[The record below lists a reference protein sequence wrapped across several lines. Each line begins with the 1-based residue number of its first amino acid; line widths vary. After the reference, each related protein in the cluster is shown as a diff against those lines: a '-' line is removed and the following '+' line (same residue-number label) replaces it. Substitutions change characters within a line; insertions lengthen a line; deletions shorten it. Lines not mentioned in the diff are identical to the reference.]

1 MAIIYTYPSIT
12 PAVGDLVLL
21 SDADTS
27 GSPTKT
33 ATAQSIANLAAS
45 VGNLAVGGTLTVTG
59 ASTLNGGLAV
69 TGLTTLNTGLNVT
82 GTLAVTGAQTIST
95 TLGVTGTTTL
105 GVLSLSSI
113 SGGWTNAGNIIADLG
128 TVTTADING
137 GTWQGTID
145 GGWTAAGQTCTD
157 LGSVTTAEIRGGTI
171 QSVLGG
177 VTPAAATIT
186 TLTLSNEVNLGAGTP
201 GTTGQVLTSAGA
213 GAVPTWSNT
222 TLYYKYTTIEL
233 NQAQILALNT
243 SPQTLVAAPGAGKVI
258 IPFRVIVEVVYNTA
272 AFATNTQLDIM
283 EGATTI
289 YSSVAGA
296 LAVTSNQ
303 ISDLSI
309 AATGVKRNTNTAL
322 TITVPGGD
330 PTGGHASSQVN
341 VHVYYDELTL

>member
-113 SGGWTNAGNIIADLG
+113 SGGWTNAGNTIA
-128 TVTTADING
+128 
-137 GTWQGTID
+137 
-145 GGWTAAGQTCTD
+145 D

-201 GTTGQVLTSAGA
+201 GATGQVLTSAGA

-222 TLYYKYTTIEL
+222 TLYYQYATIEL
-233 NQAQILALNT
+233 TQAQILALNT
-243 SPQTLVAAPGAGKVI
+243 SPQTLIAAPGVGKVI
-258 IPFRVIVEVVYNTA
+258 IPFRVVTEVVYNTA

-283 EGATTI
+283 QGATTV
-289 YSSVAGA
+289 YSSAAGA

-303 ISDLSI
+303 INDI
-309 AATGVKRNTNTAL
+309 GVGATTTKRNTNTAL

-330 PTGGHASSQVN
+330 PTGGHASSVVR
-341 VHVYYDELTL
+341 VHVYYDELTH